1 MQNRNTECTSAST
14 PQIRAKFRLYRARR
28 SANVWFLAVA
38 LSRLMLT
45 RLSAIGYRL
54 SAIGY
59 RLLAIGYWLLA
70 IGYWLLAIGYLL
82 IGEALGSFCDQ
93 FSFARFL
100 AVAPIGR
107 SSFPAELCDDHIKD
121 RSQK

>member
-45 RLSAIGYRL
+45 RLSAIGYW
-54 SAIGY
+54 
-59 RLLAIGYWLLA
+59 LLAIGYWLLA
-70 IGYWLLAIGYLL
+70 IGYWLLAIGYWLL
-82 IGEALGSFCDQ
+82 AICLFAKRWVASVTSSRLRGSLR
-93 FSFARFL
+93 SRRSAGL
-100 AVAPIGR
+100 AFRPNFVTIT
-107 SSFPAELCDDHIKD
+107 
-121 RSQK
+121 

>member
-45 RLSAIGYRL
+45 RLSAIGYW
-54 SAIGY
+54 
-59 RLLAIGYWLLA
+59 LLAIGYWLLA

-82 IGEALGSFCDQ
+82 IREALGSFCDQ